1 MKRGLVFFV
10 FAVVAA
16 FWLLPE
22 REQMPDWEEPTGGP
36 ALARRLTAVEYDNTL
51 KAVFG
56 TEVPIVLRHETPLR
70 SHGLI
75 AAGTSEVGFS
85 AFSAEQYYVSA
96 QAVAEW
102 AMSSGWLA
110 ARFNCLEQT
119 ASFDRACAQ
128 TMSQEIG
135 QQLIR
140 RPLTTSEAEEVSAIA
155 DRAANLD
162 SEINAPWQ
170 ALITSLLMH
179 PEFLWRVESIGEPI
193 DSEIAWVDD
202 ASMATRLAF
211 FLTAA
216 PPDIELMRAAQA
228 GALRDPERRAAE
240 VSRLMQAP
248 TLRRAVRVFFEDMLV
263 LGDTDGLLKDPVI
276 YPAFVPQVALDAK
289 EQTLKTIEEHV
300 LDLQGDYRDL
310 FTTQAAWVTRP
321 LGVVYRMPVPTRLGW
336 ERQEFSDQSQRLGI
350 QSHIAFLAA
359 YAHPGRSS
367 ATLRGA
373 AIREVFLCQEV
384 PDPPADVNFALLQE
398 TGNHALPT
406 ARDRLQRHREDPSC
420 MGCHAI
426 TDPVGLSLENFDGAG
441 SFRTSENN
449 TPIDATGSL
458 DGRSYE
464 DPTGLAYALRNH
476 PETPRCLV
484 EKMYRYAAGRDT
496 EWLERAYLDGLVD
509 AFADSG
515 FQVTALMSA
524 IANSDQ
530 FYSVWT
536 ETLSAQAH

>member
-1 MKRGLVFFV
+1 MKRLLGLILVAIVVVGFV
-10 FAVVAA
+10 
-16 FWLLPE
+16 LPE
-22 REQMPDWEEPTGGP
+22 PVRMPDWEQPTSGP

-51 KAVFG
+51 KTVFG
-56 TEVPIVLRHETPLR
+56 AEVPIVLRHEAPLR

-102 AMSSGWLA
+102 ARSSGWLA
-110 ARFNCLEQT
+110 SHFGCIEQT
-119 ASFDRACAQ
+119 SGFDRACAREV
-128 TMSQEIG
+128 SQKLG

-140 RPLTTSEAEEVSAIA
+140 RPLDAAEVEELSSIA
-155 DRAANLD
+155 ERAANLD
-162 SEINAPWQ
+162 SDISTPWH
-170 ALITSLLMH
+170 ALLSSLMIH
-179 PEFLWRVESIGEPI
+179 PEFLWRVESIGDPI
-193 DSEIAWVDD
+193 DSSIAWVDD
-202 ASMATRLAF
+202 AAMATRLAF

-216 PPDIELMRAAQA
+216 PPDIELMRAAQS

-248 TLRRAVRVFFEDMLV
+248 TLRRAVRVFFEDMLA
-263 LGDTDGLLKDPVI
+263 LGDLENLLKDPVI
-276 YPAFVPQVALDAK
+276 YPAFVPQVAFDAK

-300 LDLQGDYRDL
+300 LDLRSDYRDL

-321 LGVVYRMPVPTRLGW
+321 LGVVYRMPVPTRVGW
-336 ERQEFSDQSQRLGI
+336 ERQEFPDQSHRLGI
-350 QSHIAFLAA
+350 QSHIAFLAS

-398 TGNHALPT
+398 TGNHVLPT
-406 ARDRLQRHREDPSC
+406 ARDRLKRHREDPSC

-449 TPIDATGSL
+449 TPIDTSGSL

-509 AFADSG
+509 VFADSG
-515 FQVTALMSA
+515 YQVVALMSA

-530 FYSVWT
+530 FYTVWT
-536 ETLSAQAH
+536 QPRVVQAH